1 MALLTAAVS
10 SSLVVLV
17 LVLVLSS
24 ALVGGLNVYAHR
36 YRVTPCLLGY
46 HPIGRPSAPVPVA
59 TFVLMANLRDDDDD
73 DTIPIMQISSCCRG
87 FELVAKGSKI
97 RGMNPTMKIA
107 LMWLASL
114 TFLVSPLSIGTVHAK
129 IPSMD
134 DYSLGSGVKIR
145 DMDPKS
151 AAAALSAWS
160 FDLSE
165 SKVTY
170 KLFHLEE
177 IVTQISRSFDQEA
190 WDDVIKLCRYLKKD
204 LRADCFGYDGLQK
217 LSTALQLSEERAV
230 ELDGM
235 RAELSYLLGQVDDFS
250 VSNRLY
256 YFNKE
261 DLKLTQL
268 LMEDTAQEGGV
279 DVTAMRRESMQQLQ
293 PILSDAVTIA
303 KRMATLLV

>member
-1 MALLTAAVS
+1 MALLLTAAVS
-10 SSLVVLV
+10 SLLV
-17 LVLVLSS
+17 LLLSS
-24 ALVGGLNVYAHR
+24 TLASGLNICATR
-36 YRVTPCLLGY
+36 IRVTAVVGY
-46 HPIGRPSAPVPVA
+46 PIERPPL
-59 TFVLMANLRDDDDD
+59 TLVLMATDDDATADL
-73 DTIPIMQISSCCRG
+73 DTPITQSSSFS
-87 FELVAKGSKI
+87 FELITKGSKI
-97 RGMNPTMKIA
+97 RQMNPITKIA
-107 LMWLASL
+107 VLWLASL
-114 TFLVSPLSIGTVHAK
+114 TFLFLSLSTGTSTVHAK

-145 DMDPKS
+145 DMEPKS
-151 AAAALSAWS
+151 TAALNAWS

-170 KLFHLEE
+170 KLYRLEE
-177 IVTQISRSFDQEA
+177 IVTEISHSFEQEA

-204 LRADCFGYDGLQK
+204 LRADCFGYGDLQK
-217 LSTALQLSEERAV
+217 LSAALQLSEERAG

-279 DVTAMRRESMQQLQ
+279 DVTAQRREAMQQLQ
-293 PILSDAVTIA
+293 PILSNAVTIA
-303 KRMATLLV
+303 KHMAALLV

>member
-1 MALLTAAVS
+1 MMTSLLTSAVS
-10 SSLVVLV
+10 SLLV
-17 LVLVLSS
+17 LLLCSTLAS
-24 ALVGGLNVYAHR
+24 GLHVYADR
-36 YRVTPCLLGY
+36 FRVTALQG
-46 HPIGRPSAPVPVA
+46 HPIGRPPVTLVH
-59 TFVLMANLRDDDDD
+59 LMAPNDAVTADIDA
-73 DTIPIMQISSCCRG
+73 PIMQS
-87 FELVAKGSKI
+87 FELVANGSKI
-97 RGMNPTMKIA
+97 RRMNPTIKSA
-107 LMWLASL
+107 VLWLASL
-114 TFLVSPLSIGTVHAK
+114 TFLVLPLSTTDTVHAK

-145 DMDPKS
+145 DVESKS
-151 AAAALSAWS
+151 AAALSAWS
-160 FDLSE
+160 FDLTE

-170 KLFHLEE
+170 KLHRLEE

-204 LRADCFGYDGLQK
+204 LRTDCFGYGDLQK
-217 LSTALQLSEERAV
+217 LSAALQLSEVRAV
-230 ELDGM
+230 ELDTM

-279 DVTAMRRESMQQLQ
+279 DVTAQRREGMQQLQ
-293 PILSDAVTIA
+293 PILSDAISIA
-303 KRMATLLV
+303 KRMAALLV

>member
-1 MALLTAAVS
+1 MASLLTSAVS
-10 SSLVVLV
+10 SLLV
-17 LVLVLSS
+17 LLLCSTLAS
-24 ALVGGLNVYAHR
+24 GLHVYADR
-36 YRVTPCLLGY
+36 FRVTALQG
-46 HPIGRPSAPVPVA
+46 HPIGRPPVTLVH
-59 TFVLMANLRDDDDD
+59 LMAPDDAVTADIDA
-73 DTIPIMQISSCCRG
+73 PIMQSCSY
-87 FELVAKGSKI
+87 ELVTNGSKI
-97 RGMNPTMKIA
+97 RRMNPKFKSA
-107 LMWLASL
+107 VLWLASL
-114 TFLVSPLSIGTVHAK
+114 TFLVLPLSTTDTVHAK

-145 DMDPKS
+145 DVESKS
-151 AAAALSAWS
+151 AAALSAWS
-160 FDLSE
+160 FDLTE

-170 KLFHLEE
+170 KLHRLEE

-204 LRADCFGYDGLQK
+204 LRTDCFGYGDLQK
-217 LSTALQLSEERAV
+217 LSVALQLSEVRAA
-230 ELDGM
+230 ELDAM

-279 DVTAMRRESMQQLQ
+279 DVTAQRREGMQQLQ
-293 PILSDAVTIA
+293 PILSDAISIA
-303 KRMATLLV
+303 KRMAALLV